1 MNDKLDVKII
11 TRSGKT
17 QMLSVTERE
26 YAELLSLIDGNKNYV
41 VIKLS
46 IGSAIFTKDSIET
59 IVVYYND

>member
-1 MNDKLDVKII
+1 MSDKLEVKII

-17 QMLSVTERE
+17 HMLSITKRE

-46 IGSAIFTKDSIET
+46 IGSAIFTKNSIET
-59 IVVYYND
+59 LVVYHDN